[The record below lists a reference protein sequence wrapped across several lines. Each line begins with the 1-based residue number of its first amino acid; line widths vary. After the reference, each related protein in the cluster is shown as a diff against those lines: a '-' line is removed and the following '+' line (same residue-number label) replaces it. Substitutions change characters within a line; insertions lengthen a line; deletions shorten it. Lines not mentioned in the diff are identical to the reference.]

1 MTWQLNLLHTC
12 QIPLRYLG
20 QVQSDCGNLSYIS
33 IEDLTITDCSGESG
47 RTFAL
52 RISEVSVL
60 TYNLKPRKP
69 ITGTQTAM
77 EVT

>member
-1 MTWQLNLLHTC
+1 M
-12 QIPLRYLG
+12 
-20 QVQSDCGNLSYIS
+20 
-33 IEDLTITDCSGESG
+33 ITDCSGESG

-69 ITGTQTAM
+69 ITGTQTGM